1 MPARLIKTWEEGNI
15 SPPRNKKKK
24 KEKRKDRQVRAA
36 NPSEEISR
44 QSLWLFE
51 MMNEAEMAT
60 QANMHLDNYSKL
72 SG

>member
-1 MPARLIKTWEEGNI
+1 M
-15 SPPRNKKKK
+15 
-24 KEKRKDRQVRAA
+24 RAA